1 MHIYML
7 CKPAKACAS
16 LGMCLYQNDAKRGTC
31 ISASHYLAAGKAVFV
46 YLTCSRKSICSFPK
60 LSELLSQST
69 TFELAQGHH
78 ASTKIAHAAAQFA
91 LPLNQSL
98 RLAMHFC

>member
-1 MHIYML
+1 MMHNVAHAL
-7 CKPAKACAS
+7 VHPTTLQQAK
-16 LGMCLYQNDAKRGTC
+16 Q
-31 ISASHYLAAGKAVFV
+31 YLV

-60 LSELLSQST
+60 LGELLSQST
-69 TFELAQGHH
+69 TFKLAQGHH